1 VKRKPIYLAFDKY
14 ALEYDERFDENKE
27 VYHSELLALKET
39 VPANKK
45 LIETPQKG
53 YGKGSFVIIKAIKK
67 LRGSHPEKLSQD
79 EIKRNLTMIVIDKDA
94 AWALRVVKDYGLAGE
109 KDEVTPDEAL
119 VKCRE
124 GLRKIKKA
132 ERAHCNQCSSC
143 NRCKPLGNSSLS

>member
-1 VKRKPIYLAFDKY
+1 MKQKPIYLDYNATTPID
-14 ALEYDERFDENKE
+14 LEVANEMGPF
-27 VYHSELLALKET
+27 LKEYFGN
-39 VPANKK
+39 PSSSHYFGKK
-45 LIETPQKG
+45 TKE
-53 YGKGSFVIIKAIKK
+53 AIKK

-79 EIKRNLTMIVIDKDA
+79 EIKRNLTMIIIDKDA

-132 ERAHCNQCSSC
+132 ERAHCNQCNSC
-143 NRCKPLGNSSLS
+143 NHCKSPLA